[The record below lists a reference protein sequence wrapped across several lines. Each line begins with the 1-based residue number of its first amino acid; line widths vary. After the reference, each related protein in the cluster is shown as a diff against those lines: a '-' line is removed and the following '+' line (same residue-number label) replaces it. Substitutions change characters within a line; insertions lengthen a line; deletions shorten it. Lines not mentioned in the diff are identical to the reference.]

1 MMHEYSENILVQ
13 NSAAALMQDELGWD
27 VVFAYNTEV
36 LGTNGTLGRKDYKE
50 IVLWRYLDQALKKLN
65 PWITDEQISQAH
77 QHLSSYLS
85 SSSLLQINEEK
96 YFMIRD
102 GIPVTVKKP
111 DGRTEEKKAIVIDF
125 NDPDNNYF
133 LAVKELKIHGELYRR
148 RTDIVGFVNGLPLL
162 FIELK
167 RNDVDVENGY
177 TDNYTDYLDTIP
189 FLFHYNAFLMLS
201 NGMEA
206 RVGTLGSKYE
216 FFHEWKRLS
225 EEDEGSVALETM
237 LRGICK
243 KENFLDL
250 YENFILYDH
259 SDGKTVKILARN
271 HQYLGVNEAV
281 KAYSERQLR
290 EGRLGVFWHTQGS
303 GKSYSMLFLS
313 QKIRRKFSGSPT
325 IVVLTDRDEL
335 NKQICGTFQAC
346 GLLGKTEGKQF
357 MATSGKDLVEKLQ
370 GNPSFIFTL
379 IQKFN
384 RPEEPPIYPDHDI
397 LIMSDEAHRSQYGIF
412 ADNIEKLLPTAS
424 RIGFTGTPLLS
435 SNEITARTFGGYIS
449 VYDFKRA
456 VEDKATVPL
465 YYENRGDKIKEIKN
479 PDITDKILDAIEEA
493 DLNPDQ
499 AEKVMHEF
507 EKEVHLLTAEPR
519 LRAIAKDFVVHYSEL
534 WTTGKAMFVCL
545 NKVTCVRMYNFVQ
558 EYWQQEIR
566 ETQQRVAAAA
576 SDQEQQELSRKLKW
590 MQDTE
595 MCVVIS
601 QEQNEIQTFRKWDLD
616 ILPHRAKMENRELD
630 KEYKDPDSNFRVV
643 FVCAMW
649 LTGFDV
655 KTLSCLYLDK
665 PLKAHTLMQAIARA
679 NRVAVG
685 KSNGLI
691 IDYIGIVRALKKA
704 LNDYTIDKNGHTH
717 TDPTVDKDVLI
728 GQIVAAVAGAEQLL
742 AGQGFDLD
750 ALIRA
755 ENFKKMALLKDG
767 AEAMCS
773 DAKTKKSFD
782 TYANEINRLVKYLNH
797 DDITRE
803 VRARTEAICAISRE
817 MQKKR
822 KHVDTTD
829 LMVEINH
836 IINEN
841 VEIEHFEEEGLV
853 ESRRFDISRID
864 FELLAAEFDKVKRK
878 NLMIRD
884 LDDLVHERLSE
895 MMAVNPARVDYYH
908 RYMRIIEAYNADQ
921 DRTTIEKTFMEL
933 MDLAK
938 SMSEEEQRYVREGFS
953 SDEELSIYDLL
964 FSENLSKSDIEKIKK
979 MSKDILRK
987 VKEGIA
993 GMDHWT
999 DKQETRAAVDVLIRN
1014 VLYEEI
1020 PDSMYDRLDAYRK
1033 AIYEHI
1039 YTHYKQAA

>member
-1 MMHEYSENILVQ
+1 MKYEYSENVLVQ
-13 NSAAALMQDELGWD
+13 DSAAALMKDELGWE
-27 VVFAYNTEV
+27 VVYAYNKEI
-36 LGTNGTLGRKDYKE
+36 LGENGTLGRKNYHE
-50 IVLWRYLDQALKKLN
+50 IVLWRYFNAALKRLN
-65 PWITDEQISQAH
+65 PWITDAQLAEARQI
-77 QHLSSYLS
+77 LSSYMS
-85 SSSLLQINEEK
+85 SESLLQINEEK
-96 YFMIRD
+96 YFLIRD

-111 DGRTEEKKAIVIDF
+111 NGKNETRKAKVIDF
-125 NDPDNNYF
+125 NEPGNNHF
-133 LAVKELKIHGELYRR
+133 LAVKELKIRGDTYRR

-162 FIELK
+162 FVELK
-167 RNDVDVENGY
+167 RNDVDVENAY
-177 TDNYTDYLDTIP
+177 IENYTDYLDTIP

-206 RVGTLGSKYE
+206 KVGTLGSKYE

-225 EEDEGSVALETM
+225 EADEGNVALETM
-237 LRGICK
+237 LRGICR

-259 SDGKTVKILARN
+259 SDGRTVKILARN

-281 KAYSERQLR
+281 KAYAERQLR
-290 EGRLGVFWHTQGS
+290 EGKLGVFWHTQGS

-313 QKIRRKFSGSPT
+313 QKIRRKFPGSPT

-335 NKQICGTFQAC
+335 NKQICGTFEAC
-346 GLLGKTEGKQF
+346 GLLGKTEGKKF
-357 MATSGKDLVEKLQ
+357 MATSGADLIEKLK

-384 RPEEPPIYPDHDI
+384 KTDEPPIYPDHDI
-397 LIMSDEAHRSQYGIF
+397 LIMSDEAHRSQYGVF
-412 ADNIEKLLPTAS
+412 AENIERLLPTAS

-456 VEDKATVPL
+456 VEDNATVPL

-479 PDITDKILDAIEEA
+479 PDITDRILDAIEEA

-519 LRAIAKDFVVHYSEL
+519 LRAIAKDFVGHYSDL

-545 NKVTCVRMYNFVQ
+545 NKVTCVRMYNYVQ
-558 EYWQQEIR
+558 EYWQHEIKAL
-566 ETQQRVAAAA
+566 EKKIKLSA
-576 SDQEQQELSRKLKW
+576 SDQVQMELARKLKW
-590 MQDTE
+590 MKETE

-601 QEQNEIQTFRKWDLD
+601 QEQNEIQTFKKWGLD
-616 ILPHRAKMENRELD
+616 ILTHRTKMEKRELD

-665 PLKAHTLMQAIARA
+665 PLKAHTLMQTIARA
-679 NRVAVG
+679 NRVAAG

-691 IDYIGIVRALKKA
+691 IDYIGIVGALKKA
-704 LNDYTIDKNGHTH
+704 LNDYTKNKAGQSGIDPTIDKE
-717 TDPTVDKDVLI
+717 VLI
-728 GQIVAAVAGAEQLL
+728 RQIFRAAADAEQLL
-742 AGQGFDLD
+742 AVHDFDLN
-750 ALIRA
+750 ALVKA
-755 ENFKKMALLKDG
+755 EGFGKMALLKDG

-773 DAKTKKSFD
+773 DPETKKSFE
-782 TYANEINRLVKYLNH
+782 TYANEISRLIKYL
-797 DDITRE
+797 DRSDIEQDIRD
-803 VRARTEAICAISRE
+803 RADAIKAIFRE

-822 KHVDTTD
+822 KHIDTTD
-829 LMVEINH
+829 LMVEINR

-841 VEIEHFEEEGLV
+841 VEIEEPEEGLV
-853 ESRRFDISRID
+853 ESRQFDISRID
-864 FELLAAEFDKVKRK
+864 FDLLAAEFAKVKRK
-878 NLMIRD
+878 NLMIKD
-884 LDDLVHERLSE
+884 LEDLLQDRLAK
-895 MMAVNPARVDYYH
+895 MMSVNPTRVDYYV
-908 RYMRIIEAYNADQ
+908 RYMGIIETYNSEQ
-921 DRTTIEKTFMEL
+921 DRSTIEKTFMEL

-964 FSENLSKSDIEKIKK
+964 FSDNLSKDDITKIKK
-979 MSKDILRK
+979 MSIDLLQKIKAR
-987 VKEGIA
+987 IA
-993 GMDHWT
+993 EMDHWT
-999 DKQETRAAVDVLIRN
+999 DKQETRAAVDILIRDI
-1014 VLYEEI
+1014 LFEEI
-1020 PDSMYDRLDAYRK
+1020 PDSMFDHLDAYRR
-1033 AIYEHI
+1033 AIYEHV
-1039 YTHYKQAA
+1039 YTHYKQAVA

>member
-1 MMHEYSENILVQ
+1 MKYEYSENVLVQ
-13 NSAAALMQDELGWD
+13 DSAAALMHDELGWD
-27 VVFAYNTEV
+27 VVFAYNQEV
-36 LGTNGTLGRKDYKE
+36 LGENGTLGRKDYHE
-50 IVLWRYLDQALKKLN
+50 IVLWRYFNQALKKLN
-65 PWITDEQISQAH
+65 PWITDAQIAEARQT
-77 QHLSSYLS
+77 LSSYLS
-85 SSSLLQINEEK
+85 SASLLQINEEK

-111 DGRTEEKKAIVIDF
+111 NGKTEEKKAIVIDF
-125 NDPDNNYF
+125 NDPDNNHF
-133 LAVKELKIHGELYRR
+133 LAVKELKIHGDLYRR

-167 RNDVDVENGY
+167 RNDVDVENAY
-177 TDNYTDYLDTIP
+177 TDNYTDYQDTIP
-189 FLFHYNAFLMLS
+189 FLFYYNAFLMLS

-206 RVGTLGSKYE
+206 KVGTLGSKYE

-225 EEDEGSVALETM
+225 EDDEGSVALETM

-281 KAYSERQLR
+281 KAYRERQLR
-290 EGRLGVFWHTQGS
+290 EGKLGVFWHTQGS

-313 QKIRRKFSGSPT
+313 QKIRRKFPGSPT

-335 NKQICGTFQAC
+335 NKQICGTFEAC
-346 GLLGKTEGKQF
+346 GLLGKTEGKKF
-357 MATSGKDLVEKLQ
+357 MATSGTDLVNKLK

-384 RPEEPPIYPDHDI
+384 KPDEPPIYPDHDI
-397 LIMSDEAHRSQYGIF
+397 LIISDEAHRSQYGVF

-519 LRAIAKDFVVHYSEL
+519 LRAIAKDFVGHYSDL

-558 EYWQQEIR
+558 EYWQEEIKAL
-566 ETQQRVAAAA
+566 EQKIASTV
-576 SDQEQQELSRKLKW
+576 SDQEQMELSRKLKW
-590 MQDTE
+590 MKDTE

-601 QEQNEIQTFRKWDLD
+601 QEQNEIQTFKKWDLD
-616 ILPHRAKMENRELD
+616 ILPHRTKMEKRELD
-630 KEYKDPDSNFRVV
+630 KEFKDSDSNFRVV

-655 KTLSCLYLDK
+655 KSLSCLYLDK
-665 PLKAHTLMQAIARA
+665 PLKAHTLMQTIARA
-679 NRVAVG
+679 NRVAAG

-691 IDYIGIVRALKKA
+691 IDYIGIVGALKKA
-704 LNDYTIDKNGHTH
+704 LNDYTANKNGRNAI
-717 TDPTVDKDVLI
+717 DPTVNKEELI
-728 GQIVAAVAGAEQLL
+728 QQIIRAVADAKQLL
-742 AGQGFDLD
+742 AEHDFDLD
-750 ALIRA
+750 ALIKA

-773 DAKTKKSFD
+773 DPETKKSFD
-782 TYANEINRLVKYLNH
+782 TYANEISRLVKYLDRN
-797 DDITRE
+797 DITQDVRE
-803 VRARTEAICAISRE
+803 QTDAICAIFRE

-822 KHVDTTD
+822 KHIDATD

-841 VEIEHFEEEGLV
+841 VEIEHQEGEGLV
-853 ESRRFDISRID
+853 ESRRFDISQID
-864 FELLAAEFDKVKRK
+864 FDLLAAEFAKVKRK
-878 NLMIRD
+878 NLMIKD
-884 LDDLVHERLSE
+884 LNDLVQERLSK
-895 MMAVNPARVDYYH
+895 MMAVNPSRVDYYV
-908 RYMRIIEAYNADQ
+908 RYMGIIETYNAEQ

-938 SMSEEEQRYVREGFS
+938 SMSEEEQRYAREGFS

-964 FSENLSKSDIEKIKK
+964 FSENLSKSDIDKIKK
-979 MSKDILRK
+979 MSKDLLQKI
-987 VKEGIA
+987 KERIA

-1020 PDSMYDRLDAYRK
+1020 PDSMFDRLEAYRK

>member
-1 MMHEYSENILVQ
+1 
-13 NSAAALMQDELGWD
+13 
-27 VVFAYNTEV
+27 
-36 LGTNGTLGRKDYKE
+36 
-50 IVLWRYLDQALKKLN
+50 
-65 PWITDEQISQAH
+65 
-77 QHLSSYLS
+77 
-85 SSSLLQINEEK
+85 
-96 YFMIRD
+96 
-102 GIPVTVKKP
+102 
-111 DGRTEEKKAIVIDF
+111 
-125 NDPDNNYF
+125 
-133 LAVKELKIHGELYRR
+133 
-148 RTDIVGFVNGLPLL
+148 
-162 FIELK
+162 
-167 RNDVDVENGY
+167 
-177 TDNYTDYLDTIP
+177 
-189 FLFHYNAFLMLS
+189 
-201 NGMEA
+201 
-206 RVGTLGSKYE
+206 
-216 FFHEWKRLS
+216 
-225 EEDEGSVALETM
+225 
-237 LRGICK
+237 
-243 KENFLDL
+243 
-250 YENFILYDH
+250 
-259 SDGKTVKILARN
+259 
-271 HQYLGVNEAV
+271 
-281 KAYSERQLR
+281 
-290 EGRLGVFWHTQGS
+290 
-303 GKSYSMLFLS
+303 MLFLS
-313 QKIRRKFSGSPT
+313 QKIRRKFPGSPT

-335 NKQICGTFQAC
+335 NKQICGTFEAC
-346 GLLGKTEGKQF
+346 GLLGKTEGKKF
-357 MATSGKDLVEKLQ
+357 MATSGTDLVNKLK

-384 RPEEPPIYPDHDI
+384 KPDEPPIYPDHDI
-397 LIMSDEAHRSQYGIF
+397 LIISDEAHRSQYGVF

-519 LRAIAKDFVVHYSEL
+519 LRAIAKDFVGHYSEL

-558 EYWQQEIR
+558 EYWQEEIKAL
-566 ETQQRVAAAA
+566 EQKIASTI
-576 SDQEQQELSRKLKW
+576 SDQEQMELSRKLKW
-590 MQDTE
+590 MKDTE

-601 QEQNEIQTFRKWDLD
+601 QEQNEIQTFKKWNLD
-616 ILPHRAKMENRELD
+616 ILPHRTKMEKRELD
-630 KEYKDPDSNFRVV
+630 KEFKDSDSNFRVV

-655 KTLSCLYLDK
+655 KSLSCLYLDK
-665 PLKAHTLMQAIARA
+665 PLKAHTLMQTIARA
-679 NRVAVG
+679 NRVAAG

-691 IDYIGIVRALKKA
+691 IDYIGIVGALKKA
-704 LNDYTIDKNGHTH
+704 LNDYTANKNGRNAI
-717 TDPTVDKDVLI
+717 DPTVNKEELI
-728 GQIVAAVAGAEQLL
+728 GQIIRAAADAKQLL
-742 AGQGFDLD
+742 AEHDFDLD
-750 ALIRA
+750 ALIKA

-773 DAKTKKSFD
+773 DPETKKSFD
-782 TYANEINRLVKYLNH
+782 TYANEISRLVKYLDRN
-797 DDITRE
+797 DVTQD
-803 VRARTEAICAISRE
+803 VRDQTDAICAIFRE

-822 KHVDTTD
+822 KHIDTTD

-841 VEIEHFEEEGLV
+841 VEIEHQEGEGLV
-853 ESRRFDISRID
+853 ESRRFDISQID
-864 FELLAAEFDKVKRK
+864 FDLLAAEFAKVKRK
-878 NLMIRD
+878 NLMIKD
-884 LDDLVHERLSE
+884 LNDLVQERLSK
-895 MMAVNPARVDYYH
+895 MMAVNPSRVDYYV
-908 RYMRIIEAYNADQ
+908 RYMGIIETYNAEQ

-938 SMSEEEQRYVREGFS
+938 SMSEEEQRYAREGFS

-964 FSENLSKSDIEKIKK
+964 FSENLSKSDIDKIKK
-979 MSKDILRK
+979 MSKDLLQKI
-987 VKEGIA
+987 KERIA

-1020 PDSMYDRLDAYRK
+1020 PDSMFDRLEAYRK